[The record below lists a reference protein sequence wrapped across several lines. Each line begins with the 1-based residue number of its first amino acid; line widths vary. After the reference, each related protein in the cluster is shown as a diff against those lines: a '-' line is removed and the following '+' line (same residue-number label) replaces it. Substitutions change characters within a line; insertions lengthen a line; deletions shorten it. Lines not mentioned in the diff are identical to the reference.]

1 MNHNEKRAAA
11 LAEARTIATQA
22 QRSARSLT
30 PDESSRIETLI
41 EESKMHRAA
50 AEAEAAR
57 APYAALLTQAT
68 RNEVDLGGSW
78 LAHEIR
84 TLVPGSGSGAAID
97 PTRFADF
104 VIETLGTSS
113 AFLASG
119 VNQITLGDA
128 EGQSLTIPAIT
139 ADATTYNLTAGSA
152 ITASDP
158 TIAQVVATPQKFAA
172 MIAASNEVLAD
183 ANPAALASLSRSLVK
198 SVGAAFDLAAFEGSG
213 TAPAITGLKNVSG
226 INEVSM
232 GTNGASLSNL
242 DPFAD
247 AFSEIYADGG
257 KPSAIVVGVRSWK
270 ALLKLKTLASGANE
284 PLMLAGG
291 TQAGAGAAVPLSIYG
306 VPVFISSQLSTS
318 ETQGTASTAQSAY
331 VYDASQVHAV
341 FRNAR
346 GAGSLVSV
354 ERDSSRLF
362 NQDSSEIR
370 GILRASIAVPQPGA
384 VCRLKGILA

>member
-1 MNHNEKRAAA
+1 MTHTEKRAAA
-11 LAEARTIATQA
+11 LAEARTIVNQA
-22 QRSARSLT
+22 QRAARGLT
-30 PDESSRIETLI
+30 PGESARIETLI
-41 EESKMHRAA
+41 DEAKAHRAA
-50 AEAEAAR
+50 AEADEAR
-57 APYAALLTQAT
+57 APYTLALAGTPL
-68 RNEVDLGGSW
+68 NEVDLGGSW
-78 LAHEIR
+78 LAHEVR

-97 PTRFADF
+97 PSKFADF
-104 VIETLGTSS
+104 VVETLGTSS

-139 ADATTYNLTAGSA
+139 ADATTYNLAAGSA

-172 MIAASNEVLAD
+172 LTAVANEVLAD
-183 ANPAALASLSRSLVK
+183 ANPAALAALSRSLVK

-213 TAPAITGLKNVSG
+213 TAPAITGLKNVAG

-257 KPSAIVVGVRSWK
+257 KPTAVVVGVRTWK
-270 ALLKLKTLASGANE
+270 ALLKLKTLTSGANE

-291 TQAGAGAAVPLSIYG
+291 TQAGAGAAVPLAIYG
-306 VPVFISSQLSTS
+306 VPVFVSASLSTS

-341 FRNAR
+341 FRRAR
-346 GAGSLVSV
+346 GASSLVSV
-354 ERDSSRLF
+354 ERDASRLF

-384 VCRLKGILA
+384 VCRIKGILA